1 MSFELGIV
9 CVSHC
14 MLVLTARTSF
24 CLLTWICM
32 LYLFDKSSYNLF
44 GTGLYDMG
52 LTIND
57 VEIHLLAKLLDRDN
71 SGEIDYTEIT
81 KGLQYAK

>member
-1 MSFELGIV
+1 
-9 CVSHC
+9 
-14 MLVLTARTSF
+14 
-24 CLLTWICM
+24 
-32 LYLFDKSSYNLF
+32 
-44 GTGLYDMG
+44 MG